1 MVKKSF
7 IRKYFDGKTGKRLLS
22 TITPDWSEENTQR
35 HIDLVGCPEDAEYI
49 LEIGCGVG
57 RLLNELDRPDREVV
71 GIDASKSMIYEGD
84 KIAKKNVLLF
94 HCDGGGNIP
103 SHVARENGYDF
114 VFSIITFQHIPNT
127 ETVKKYIS
135 EMIRITKEGGEI
147 MFQVLSEEMNRGELW
162 SYHSLTELK
171 DHLFELGFKD
181 IKIEEHN
188 LWTVFRATK

>member
-35 HIDLVGCPEDAEYI
+35 HLDLVNCPEDANHI
-49 LEIGCGVG
+49 LEVGCGVG
-57 RLLNELDRPDREVV
+57 RLLNKLSSSSSVLI
-71 GIDASKSMIYEGD
+71 GIDASKSMIIAGR
-84 KIAKKNVLLF
+84 KICKDNVSLY
-94 HCDGGGNIP
+94 HCDGNGMIPTRIANTGGF
-103 SHVARENGYDF
+103 DF
-114 VFSIITFQHIPNT
+114 TFSIITFQHIPNT

-162 SYHSLTELK
+162 SYHPLEELAT
-171 DHLFELGFKD
+171 HISTSRVSSFEINK
-181 IKIEEHN
+181 EN
-188 LWTVFRATK
+188 VWTVFRATK